1 MGLQRKPC
9 MAPRKTQLIGWALGA
24 SWRLQTDYGATQASL
39 SSSSLALWACGA
51 SSVIS
56 VTDVRKHKS
65 ASTITEALPA
75 SETNFIHG
83 RRIL

>member
-39 SSSSLALWACGA
+39 SSSSLALWAWGA
-51 SSVIS
+51 SAMFGGYVNSS
-56 VTDVRKHKS
+56 DE
-65 ASTITEALPA
+65 EA
-75 SETNFIHG
+75 EEEQ
-83 RRIL
+83 